1 MILQPWEDEESSL
14 PRDEDKKIRSAFSF
28 LIWKSNRTKTW
39 FSILFCSIW
48 TFHPFWDFDVN
59 AIDMLGLKAQA
70 IQEGVQYAFGVF
82 QSESPAKIFI
92 RGKKKMF
99 CWPSFLYRRKF
110 ISNFSRVAEGYCSGV
125 TDPVKPFWQ
134 AELKQL
140 WRHISQ
146 PLLAPQSEEWIF
158 GSCWQMIIIP

>member
-1 MILQPWEDEESSL
+1 MKNHHYPE
-14 PRDEDKKIRSAFSF
+14 
-28 LIWKSNRTKTW
+28 TKTRRYDLL
-39 FSILFCSIW
+39 SLFLFENQIEQRHDSQSY
-48 TFHPFWDFDVN
+48 FAAVHGPSNPFQKDFDVN

-92 RGKKKMF
+92 RGKKMF

-140 WRHISQ
+140 
-146 PLLAPQSEEWIF
+146 
-158 GSCWQMIIIP
+158 

>member
-1 MILQPWEDEESSL
+1 MKNHHYQE
-14 PRDEDKKIRSAFSF
+14 
-28 LIWKSNRTKTW
+28 TKTARRYDDRFPYPFLFENQIERHDSQFCTAAVTLPPL
-39 FSILFCSIW
+39 FSRTLMSMQLTC
-48 TFHPFWDFDVN
+48 
-59 AIDMLGLKAQA
+59 LGLKAQA

-92 RGKKKMF
+92 RGKKMF

-140 WRHISQ
+140 
-146 PLLAPQSEEWIF
+146 
-158 GSCWQMIIIP
+158 

>member
-92 RGKKKMF
+92 RGKKMF